1 MQNNV
6 KFDSSTYMMNKH
18 PGCYDSMA
26 SKYEAYRCG
35 MLIGPLLE
43 DEQQEIDVLIV
54 LEELGYPMQE
64 TGTYFYKDI
73 IIKAKQELQKYIKKT
88 QKQKKKQ
95 KPI

>member
-43 DEQQEIDVLIV
+43 DEQQEIDVLRV
-54 LEELGYPMQE
+54 L
-64 TGTYFYKDI
+64 
-73 IIKAKQELQKYIKKT
+73 
-88 QKQKKKQ
+88 
-95 KPI
+95 